1 MKIVGRIQKIAE
13 DQYRFNGKT
22 FDSFLS
28 ARREMSNLVKQR
40 RQSRPKRGLS
50 VLSVSSASNSSRT
63 RRAPLDLQSRVA

>member
-28 ARREMSNLVKQR
+28 ARREMSIMVRQR
-40 RQSRPKRGLS
+40 RQVRHMRGLS
-50 VLSVSSASNSSRT
+50 VFGVAGARDFSMT
-63 RRAPLDLQSRVA
+63 RRTPLSRP

>member
-1 MKIVGRIQKIAE
+1 MKIVGQIQKVTE
-13 DQYRFNGKT
+13 NQYRFNGKT

-50 VLSVSSASNSSRT
+50 VLSVSGASNSSGT
-63 RRAPLDLQSRVA
+63 HRAPVDLQSRVA